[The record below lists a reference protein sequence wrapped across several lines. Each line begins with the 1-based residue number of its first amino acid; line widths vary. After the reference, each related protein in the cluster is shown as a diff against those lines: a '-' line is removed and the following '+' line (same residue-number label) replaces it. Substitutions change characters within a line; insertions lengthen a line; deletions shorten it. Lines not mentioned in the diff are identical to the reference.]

1 MGQHKTNLK
10 AQLAAADMLPP
21 KKKVLSKTELRR
33 EVNLELEQLLI
44 GHLLQRINTGG
55 SYGA

>member
-10 AQLAAADMLPP
+10 AQLAAAGMLPP
-21 KKKVLSKTELRR
+21 KKTGPSKGELRR

-44 GHLLQRINTGG
+44 GHMLQRIFKE
-55 SYGA
+55 A